1 LKRVLLSAVL
11 CSLLGCGVLPGP
23 ERNSPSK
30 LYDLV
35 IIDGRVMDPESG
47 LDAVRNV
54 GVIGGTIT
62 AITSRPLS
70 GRKIINARGLVVAPG
85 FIDLHQHDLSP
96 EVQRLKVADGVTS
109 AFEMELGV
117 TNIDEWYATIEGKS
131 AINFGAAIGHPTV
144 RTKVLTGSA
153 PLHDTPLGESTTRA
167 ATPEQLKQ
175 IGEALRRGL
184 EQGALGVGVAIEYTP
199 GARPLEI
206 LEVFRAAAAFQGAP
220 VHVHVRNTEPPYHWM
235 ETAELILGVVTTGAP
250 LHIVHSNSSFGGDA
264 PMLFEMIQA
273 ARSRGLDIT
282 TETYPYIAA
291 ATEIR
296 SSGFDDWQT
305 WPAERFNRFV
315 WPATGERL
323 TRASFEKYRPKG
335 GLVII
340 EGMTE
345 AKLRPTLVSPLTM
358 IVSDGGTGENNS
370 AHPRIA
376 GTYARVLGKY
386 VREEKV
392 LTLMEAL
399 RKMTLMPAQRLE
411 ARATVMRNKGRIR
424 VGADADITV
433 FDPTTVIDRSTFKH
447 PLQPSMGIPY
457 VIVNGISVVNA
468 GVVDTTAVPGRG
480 IRARS
485 VHRSSQHQP

>member
-1 LKRVLLSAVL
+1 
-11 CSLLGCGVLPGP
+11 
-23 ERNSPSK
+23 
-30 LYDLV
+30 
-35 IIDGRVMDPESG
+35 
-47 LDAVRNV
+47 
-54 GVIGGTIT
+54 
-62 AITSRPLS
+62 
-70 GRKIINARGLVVAPG
+70 
-85 FIDLHQHDLSP
+85 
-96 EVQRLKVADGVTS
+96 
-109 AFEMELGV
+109 
-117 TNIDEWYATIEGKS
+117 
-131 AINFGAAIGHPTV
+131 
-144 RTKVLTGSA
+144 
-153 PLHDTPLGESTTRA
+153 
-167 ATPEQLKQ
+167 
-175 IGEALRRGL
+175 
-184 EQGALGVGVAIEYTP
+184 
-199 GARPLEI
+199 
-206 LEVFRAAAAFQGAP
+206 
-220 VHVHVRNTEPPYHWM
+220 
-235 ETAELILGVVTTGAP
+235 
-250 LHIVHSNSSFGGDA
+250 
-264 PMLFEMIQA
+264 
-273 ARSRGLDIT
+273 
-282 TETYPYIAA
+282 
-291 ATEIR
+291 
-296 SSGFDDWQT
+296 
-305 WPAERFNRFV
+305 
-315 WPATGERL
+315 
-323 TRASFEKYRPKG
+323 
-335 GLVII
+335 
-340 EGMTE
+340 MTE